1 MDKNTFENI
10 IKTSYNF
17 EDKKTCDICGELIND
32 FNDNNIYENMYC
44 ENCFNEAQESRLGGE

>member
-32 FNDNNIYENMYC
+32 FGDNNIYENMYC
-44 ENCFNEAQESRLGGE
+44 ENCFNEAQESRLG